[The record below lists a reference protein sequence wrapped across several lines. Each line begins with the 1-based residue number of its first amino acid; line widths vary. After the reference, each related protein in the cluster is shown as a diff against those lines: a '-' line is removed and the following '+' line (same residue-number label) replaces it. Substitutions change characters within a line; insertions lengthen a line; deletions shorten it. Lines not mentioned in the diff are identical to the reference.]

1 MWVAHPRGMGLH
13 YITPLPLLP
22 TFWLLL
28 YIFSYRKYFPVFLIN
43 SFSVNSYNVGS
54 PMREGELR
62 VFLLHHLAVFLWWLV
77 MFSIFSCACWPSVC
91 LLWKN
96 AYYFLIELFGF
107 DIDLLLQFTLSS
119 LNLPAFMPPSL
130 KIGALAFFLKE
141 SEIYLTA
148 MSPSNIGKHLLP
160 FLHLFYLVSR
170 HLEFLRTTVK
180 YFLVPVD
187 QFCSNINNDIPGIF
201 KWNNLVTL

>member
-1 MWVAHPRGMGLH
+1 MWVALPRGMGLH
-13 YITPLPLLP
+13 YITPLTLLP

-107 DIDLLLQFTLSS
+107 DIDLCEF
-119 LNLPAFMPPSL
+119 LNLFWILTPLSDISFANIFSYSILSHKKEEGGNPEILP
-130 KIGALAFFLKE
+130 LANTWVDLDGIVL
-141 SEIYLTA
+141 SE
-148 MSPSNIGKHLLP
+148 
-160 FLHLFYLVSR
+160 VSQTKT
-170 HLEFLRTTVK
+170 EK
-180 YFLVPVD
+180 YYMFSCL
-187 QFCSNINNDIPGIF
+187 CGI
-201 KWNNLVTL
+201 